1 MTNTPEPATATT
13 RAAAIDIGTNSV
25 LLAIADRLD
34 NQLVPHLE
42 RATITRLGQGVD
54 RSRRLA
60 KDAIERTLACLTEY
74 ARDLQAAGSPPLRV
88 VGTSAMRDAAGG
100 AEFVA
105 RAAEILGV
113 APEVISGSEEAELT
127 YTGALSGLS
136 GVGRAGGSSQGSSVV
151 VFDIGGGS
159 TEVIIA
165 GGADQKFSVSLDI
178 GAVRLTER
186 HVNSDPPSPTDLDR
200 LRGDI
205 RNALGSLPTA
215 PPDALLVG
223 VAGTLTT
230 LCAVS
235 LDLVPYDAARVH
247 GATLSLGRLHE
258 VTAMLSQLSVEQRR
272 QLPSLEPKR
281 ADVIVAGAVIAC
293 EVMAWSQ
300 AQRLTISDRGV
311 RWGILERLLAS

>member
-1 MTNTPEPATATT
+1 MSSAESPR

-34 NQLVPHLE
+34 NQLVPHVE

-54 RSRRLA
+54 GTRRLA
-60 KDAIERTLACLTEY
+60 PEAIERTLLCLTEY
-74 ARDLQAAGSPPLRV
+74 ARELQAAGSPALRV

-100 AEFVA
+100 AEFVT
-105 RAAEILGV
+105 RATKILGV
-113 APEVISGSEEAELT
+113 APEVISGREEAELT
-127 YTGALSGLS
+127 YTGALSGL
-136 GVGRAGGSSQGSSVV
+136 GSARGQPPGDVV

-165 GGADQKFSVSLDI
+165 GSDTQKYCVSLDI

-186 HVNSDPPSPTDLDR
+186 HVKSDPPAASDLDR
-200 LRGDI
+200 LRTDI
-205 RNALGSLPTA
+205 QAALGALPAA
-215 PPDALLVG
+215 PPGSRLVG

-247 GATLSLGRLHE
+247 GAELSLSQLQDVASR
-258 VTAMLSQLSVEQRR
+258 LSQLSVEQRR
-272 QLPSLEPKR
+272 QIRSIEPKR

-293 EVMAWSQ
+293 EVMAWSN
-300 AQRLTISDRGV
+300 AERLTISDRGV
-311 RWGILERLLAS
+311 RWGILERLLSR